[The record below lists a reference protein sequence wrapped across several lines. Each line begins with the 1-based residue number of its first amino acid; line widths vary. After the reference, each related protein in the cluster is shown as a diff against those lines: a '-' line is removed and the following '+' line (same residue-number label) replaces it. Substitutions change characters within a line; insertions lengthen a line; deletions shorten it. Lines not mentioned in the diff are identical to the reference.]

1 MFFLLS
7 IVLISIIII
16 PKGRNPNKEE
26 DPHAQSNLVRIH
38 IDRISFRDVVDT
50 ATANE
55 KGQTFRMNN
64 DKLNE

>member
-1 MFFLLS
+1 M
-7 IVLISIIII
+7 
-16 PKGRNPNKEE
+16 NPNKEE
-26 DPHAQSNLVRIH
+26 DHPHAQSNLVRIH
-38 IDRISFRDVVDT
+38 MDRISFRDVVDT